1 MDTKIDKE
9 VIHLLEGTERVGE
22 MPNGYRS
29 NHPSYKKKNKI
40 P

>member
-9 VIHLLEGTERVGE
+9 VIHLLEGTRNVEE